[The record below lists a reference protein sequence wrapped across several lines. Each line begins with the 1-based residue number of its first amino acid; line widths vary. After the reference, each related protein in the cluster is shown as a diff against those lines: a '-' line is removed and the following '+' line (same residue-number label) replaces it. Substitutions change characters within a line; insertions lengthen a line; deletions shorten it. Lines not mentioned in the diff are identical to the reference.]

1 MTTKHFVPVMVT
13 FILLALGLYG
23 YQQLASSSIF
33 IIASLKVT
41 FLMAVNLMLFMMAIV
56 NFIRIN
62 KIDKTNPN
70 AMVRS
75 VILGTLLKMVVFIG
89 AAIIYVK
96 QTNVPVGMVTLLGS
110 MGMYLIYTWLEIKSA
125 IKK

>member
-1 MTTKHFVPVMVT
+1 MVT

-23 YQQLASSSIF
+23 YQQLASSGVF
-33 IIASLKVT
+33 VVAFFKVG
-41 FLMAVNLMLFMMAIV
+41 FLLVVNLMLFLMAIV

-62 KIDKTNPN
+62 KIDKSNPN

-96 QTNVPVGMVTLLGS
+96 QTNESLL
-110 MGMYLIYTWLEIKSA
+110 
-125 IKK
+125 

>member
-1 MTTKHFVPVMVT
+1 MTTKHFVPVMIT
-13 FILLALGLYG
+13 FILLALVLYV
-23 YQQLASSSIF
+23 YQQLASSGVLV
-33 IIASLKVT
+33 IASLKVS
-41 FLMAVNLMLFMMAIV
+41 FLMAVNLMLFMMAVV

-62 KIDKTNPN
+62 KIDKSNPN

-96 QTNVPVGMVTLLGS
+96 QTNVPVGMVTLLAS
-110 MGMYLIYTWLEIKSA
+110 MGLYLIYTWLEIKWA

>member
-1 MTTKHFVPVMVT
+1 MTTKHFVPVMIT
-13 FILLALGLYG
+13 FILLALVLYG
-23 YQQLASSSIF
+23 YQQLALSGVLV
-33 IIASLKVT
+33 IASLNVS
-41 FLMAVNLMLFMMAIV
+41 FLMVVNLMLFMMAVV

-62 KIDKTNPN
+62 KIDKSNPN

-96 QTNVPVGMVTLLGS
+96 QTNVPVGMVTLLAS
-110 MGMYLIYTWLEIKSA
+110 MGLYLIYTWLEIKWA